1 MKNINK
7 FKMENI
13 IYTNEKITKKKK
25 SVGFGYVSGSFL
37 SLFSLN
43 NPRAGIGRQLGF
55 MKLYW

>member
-25 SVGFGYVSGSFL
+25 SVGFGYVSGSFWTQ
-37 SLFSLN
+37 
-43 NPRAGIGRQLGF
+43 NPLKNPSAGIGRQDKF
-55 MKLYW
+55 KLC